1 MWESSGWILPTVLY
15 APRFA
20 GWDDVGDTLCPIA
33 RSLSVIGDRWTML
46 LIRELLFGTK
56 RFDEFQAQTGMS
68 SHLLST
74 LLTRLEEEGV
84 VKRTPYQDRPVRYD
98 YRLTEKGKDLF
109 PVILSLRG
117 WGNEWCGLKTSQ
129 KPAVRMVHT
138 GCGGEVGADPT
149 CTTCGERLTPKNVS
163 SSFSK
168 LFARERTHRNTS
180 FGLEKRC
187 ETTQTSFGF
196 TWLSA
201 AHHAHLRLD
210 L

>member
-98 YRLTEKGKDLF
+98 CRLTEKGKDLF
-109 PVILSLRG
+109 PVIRSAR
-117 WGNEWCGLKTSQ
+117 
-129 KPAVRMVHT
+129 T
-138 GCGGEVGADPT
+138 G
-149 CTTCGERLTPKNVS
+149 TPPS
-163 SSFSK
+163 ASK
-168 LFARERTHRNTS
+168 K
-180 FGLEKRC
+180 GC
-187 ETTQTSFGF
+187 ETTPTGFGF

>member
-74 LLTRLEEEGV
+74 RLTRLEEEGV

-109 PVILSLRG
+109 PVILSLGG

-138 GCGGEVGADPT
+138 GAAEKSARIRHVRHAESGSPRRMFRRHSASFLRGSARTG
-149 CTTCGERLTPKNVS
+149 TPPS
-163 SSFSK
+163 ASK
-168 LFARERTHRNTS
+168 K
-180 FGLEKRC
+180 GC
-187 ETTQTSFGF
+187 ETTPTGFGF